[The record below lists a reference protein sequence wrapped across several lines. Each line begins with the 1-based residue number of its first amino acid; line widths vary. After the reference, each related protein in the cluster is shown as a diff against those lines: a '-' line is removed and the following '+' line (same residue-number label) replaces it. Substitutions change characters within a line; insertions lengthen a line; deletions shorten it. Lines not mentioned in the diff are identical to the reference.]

1 MSTNRDVL
9 QLIGRI
15 EGELVEIRKLNHRVA
30 KLEIWQSWLRGGW
43 VAFAAMHAYLFWV
56 MYGR

>member
-43 VAFAAMHAYLFWV
+43 VAFAALHVYLFWLMV
-56 MYGR
+56 GR